1 MRKFGKI
8 RYISNLLD
16 FFGRNNFEL
25 TKKKSFTR
33 VSSQRKRLQTQ
44 QVCKAPRTLGIWDFK
59 FACFLTINSLKATY
73 MHTFEDIKRIFISES
88 GIEQV
93 LKCTEIVI
101 SSITYLWLLNHVLT
115 VADYCHW
122 FPLLKASKRNDH
134 NFAGELITRR
144 HDCEL
149 KKYGTQAKI
158 DANAPSLG
166 SQLSER

>member
-1 MRKFGKI
+1 MFHRQWILRLLLGQVNRKRTQFMVPRFFAPSRLKHLTVVNSCNATKTQTMQITGKHAHQVTLLTYIELRKFGKI

-33 VSSQRKRLQTQ
+33 VSSRRKRLQTQ
-44 QVCKAPRTLGIWDFK
+44 HVCKAPRTLGIWDFK

-93 LKCTEIVI
+93 LKQK
-101 SSITYLWLLNHVLT
+101 L
-115 VADYCHW
+115 
-122 FPLLKASKRNDH
+122 
-134 NFAGELITRR
+134 
-144 HDCEL
+144 
-149 KKYGTQAKI
+149 
-158 DANAPSLG
+158 
-166 SQLSER
+166 

>member
-1 MRKFGKI
+1 MQIPGKHAHQVTLLTYIELRKFGKI

-33 VSSQRKRLQTQ
+33 VSSRRKRLQTQ
-44 QVCKAPRTLGIWDFK
+44 HVCKAPRTLGIWDFK

-93 LKCTEIVI
+93 LKQKLYFLNYIPLTTESRVNCC
-101 SSITYLWLLNHVLT
+101 WLLPLVST
-115 VADYCHW
+115 V
-122 FPLLKASKRNDH
+122 K
-134 NFAGELITRR
+134 
-144 HDCEL
+144 
-149 KKYGTQAKI
+149 
-158 DANAPSLG
+158 SL
-166 SQLSER
+166 